1 MTAPRTD
8 PRGTGHVFGDPAG
21 GFMAL
26 ACFANGSLA
35 REEIAHRFG
44 LDWEAFSD
52 AILTRTR
59 PGNGGNL
66 LLPYFVPEITPRL
79 PVPVVVGSDPRAL
92 STAATRM
99 PRSARWWRRRHSA
112 CAFSRAGLART

>member
-1 MTAPRTD
+1 
-8 PRGTGHVFGDPAG
+8 
-21 GFMAL
+21 MAL

-79 PVPVVVGSDPRAL
+79 PVPVVRWFGSESF

-99 PRSARWWRRRHSA
+99 ARGPRGGGDQALSMRL
-112 CAFSRAGLART
+112 FSAGLART